1 MVKRIFFAN
10 EEDEHLLNGIIE
22 NSISIAQL
30 SKSVWFKI
38 FRDSY
43 DIYHIAI
50 FTITNTTDQT
60 EKIYKDI
67 RLWKKDLRK
76 VKK

>member
-1 MVKRIFFAN
+1 MESLKIVYRLHNSAN
-10 EEDEHLLNGIIE
+10 QSGLKYLEIVMTFIILL
-22 NSISIAQL
+22 
-30 SKSVWFKI
+30 F
-38 FRDSY
+38 
-43 DIYHIAI
+43 